1 MCIACVT
8 LCCCNTEMPT
18 CCIESLVHTDTC
30 LLHNVGERPGF
41 FLGDGAGV
49 GKGRQI
55 AALIKEFFVTG
66 GKRVLWVS
74 TSNDL
79 RFDARR
85 DLADVGASDIQCFPD
100 KKDAMPKGPL
110 SQHISKGVVFVTYS
124 LLVSKAGAGVK
135 REKAA
140 GKKAKEPTGQG
151 MDFGPVPKGTRW
163 VTAGLLLKGLRL
175 SKAV

>member
-1 MCIACVT
+1 MRLHWYLQT
-8 LCCCNTEMPT
+8 PT
-18 CCIESLVHTDTC
+18 QYAECHA
-30 LLHNVGERPGF
+30 GERPGF

-55 AALIKEFFVTG
+55 AALCKEFFDTG
-66 GKRVLWVS
+66 GTRVLWVS

-85 DLADVGASDIQCFPD
+85 DLADVGAADIECFPD

-124 LLVSKAGAGVK
+124 LLVSRAGAGVK
-135 REKAA
+135 REKPA
-140 GKKAKEPTGQG
+140 GKAPAGQG
-151 MDFGPVPKGTRW
+151 MDFGPVPKGTRC
-163 VTAGLLLKGLRL
+163 VALVGSL
-175 SKAV
+175 